1 VDSIIGGGYVLA
13 RLLLGILVQGT
24 VSVSACWYVKHTRTP
39 RGSVRGKYAQFELPG
54 NFTKLTYNDS
64 ISD

>member
-1 VDSIIGGGYVLA
+1 MRTAVPIDLYCYA
-13 RLLLGILVQGT
+13 DFHYNYT
-24 VSVSACWYVKHTRTP
+24 VIAVCCNV
-39 RGSVRGKYAQFELPG
+39 GKYAQFELPG

>member
-1 VDSIIGGGYVLA
+1 MLFHVYRSIVTIA
-13 RLLLGILVQGT
+13 
-24 VSVSACWYVKHTRTP
+24 VSVAVCEIFIAKE
-39 RGSVRGKYAQFELPG
+39 GKYAQFELPG